1 MDTLDNVLVNRKV
14 LREVEKKKY
23 NQGQAHK

>member
-1 MDTLDNVLVNRKV
+1 MDTPDNVLVNRQE

-23 NQGQAHK
+23 NQGQAHR